1 VQAGLRDRI
10 PLYSV
15 FTVDETTLPALK
27 ESALGQYETKFW
39 SPDMNV
45 PASKRFVAD
54 FEKKNGYT
62 PSFYG
67 AQSYDGM
74 MLIDSAMRINK
85 GSLAD
90 TTAVVAAM
98 RKAEY
103 DSIRG
108 PFKWNVNQHPIQ
120 DFFLLRAEKGKDG
133 NVEMKIQ
140 KKVFDDHKD
149 SYYQDC
155 KMPW

>member
-1 VQAGLRDRI
+1 VR
-10 PLYSV
+10 
-15 FTVDETTLPALK
+15 T
-27 ESALGQYETKFW
+27 
-39 SPDMNV
+39 
-45 PASKRFVAD
+45 
-54 FEKKNGYT
+54 
-62 PSFYG
+62 
-67 AQSYDGM
+67 
-74 MLIDSAMRINK
+74 NK

-90 TTAVVAAM
+90 TKAVVMAM